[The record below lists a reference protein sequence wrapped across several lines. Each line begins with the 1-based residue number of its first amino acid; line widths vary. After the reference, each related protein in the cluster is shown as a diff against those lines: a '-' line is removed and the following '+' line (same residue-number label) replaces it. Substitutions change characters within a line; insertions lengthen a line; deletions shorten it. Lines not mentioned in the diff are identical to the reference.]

1 MWRSDAQMALLAD
14 NSKPALQ
21 HTLLYGLFYSKR
33 KYHFVKENNGNEKDS
48 KHCVNISSDVI
59 NQVSSRFLKDV
70 PTVWLIFESRHL
82 ISQKSDCLIRD
93 TFSLAK
99 LADQLQREAVL
110 RSVRGAEQP
119 AGCIYIVC

>member
-48 KHCVNISSDVI
+48 KLAFKTIDIVLT
-59 NQVSSRFLKDV
+59 FL
-70 PTVWLIFESRHL
+70 LM
-82 ISQKSDCLIRD
+82 
-93 TFSLAK
+93 
-99 LADQLQREAVL
+99 
-110 RSVRGAEQP
+110 
-119 AGCIYIVC
+119 